1 MLVTG
6 WLVKCIYEIEVVMS
20 FLMLA
25 SITTMAV
32 DKNKDDLITILSSW
46 SNQNLSF
53 FPLLFKLKEKQSE
66 KLSIILEPGK
76 SLG

>member
-1 MLVTG
+1 M
-6 WLVKCIYEIEVVMS
+6 VKCIYEIEVVMS